1 MKRTRYT
8 TLSVLILSALILS
21 GCVQTTG
28 QAPDIA
34 ILDNDSNV
42 IEIYKDGQV
51 ITHQYPRPLPAPSLP
66 EPQFNPACS
75 DREQV
80 VRAGHIL
87 LSSKEQAET
96 IIGQLKEGAEFTDL
110 AWRYSIGPSALEGGD
125 LGYFCDG
132 LMVPEFWDGVAM
144 LKVGEFSSAPVESQ
158 FG

>member
-1 MKRTRYT
+1 MSSRFTRTVR
-8 TLSVLILSALILS
+8 LSL
-21 GCVQTTG
+21 
-28 QAPDIA
+28 
-34 ILDNDSNV
+34 N
-42 IEIYKDGQV
+42 
-51 ITHQYPRPLPAPSLP
+51 QYPRPLPAPSLP

-110 AWRYSIGPSALEGGD
+110 AWRYSIDPSALEGGD

-132 LMVPEFWDGVAM
+132 LKVPEFWDGVAM

-158 FG
+158 FGWHVIKVFDRRPSPRRTSI